1 MTRQAFSTHEFK
13 RALGSLRRAANKG
26 RTSDVARLEAHIDRL
41 LAPSRNG
48 GRRRRRIVN
57 ADRERF

>member
-1 MTRQAFSTHEFK
+1 MSGRAFSTPEFK
-13 RALGSLRRAANKG
+13 RALESLRRAANKG

-41 LAPSRNG
+41 LSPPANG